1 MLKWLVTFAVVLFA
15 LGLLRPLL
23 AKLGL
28 GRLPGDL
35 QLERRGRT
43 FYFPFATS
51 IIFSLV
57 ITLLLW
63 VLRL

>member
-1 MLKWLVTFAVVLFA
+1 MLKWLLTLLVVLFA

-23 AKLGL
+23 TRLGL

-35 QLERRGRT
+35 EVQHRGRK
-43 FYFPFATS
+43 FYVPLATS
-51 IIFSLV
+51 VIFSVV

-63 VLRL
+63 LV

>member
-1 MLKWLVTFAVVLFA
+1 MLKWLVTLLVVLFA
-15 LGLLRPLL
+15 LSLLWPLL

-35 QLERRGRT
+35 EVQHRGRK
-43 FYFPFATS
+43 FYVPLATS
-51 IIFSLV
+51 VFFSLV

-63 VLRL
+63 MT

>member
-1 MLKWLVTFAVVLFA
+1 MLKWLLTLLVVLFV

-23 AKLGL
+23 ARLGL

-35 QLERRGRT
+35 EVQHRGRK
-43 FYFPFATS
+43 FYVPLATS
-51 IIFSLV
+51 VIFSVV

-63 VLRL
+63 LT

>member
-1 MLKWLVTFAVVLFA
+1 MLKWLVTLLVVLFA

-23 AKLGL
+23 AKMGL

-35 QLERRGRT
+35 EMQYRGQK
-43 FYFPFATS
+43 FSFPLATG

-57 ITLLLW
+57 IMLVLW
-63 VLRL
+63 LT

>member
-1 MLKWLVTFAVVLFA
+1 MLKWLVTLLVVLFA
-15 LGLLRPLL
+15 LGLLRPVL

-35 QLERRGRT
+35 EVQHRGRK
-43 FYFPFATS
+43 FYVPLATS

-57 ITLLLW
+57 IALLMW
-63 VLRL
+63 VT

>member
-1 MLKWLVTFAVVLFA
+1 MLKWLVTLVVALFV
-15 LGLLRPLL
+15 LGLLWPLL

-35 QLERRGRT
+35 QLQHRGRK
-43 FYFPFATS
+43 FYFPIASS

-63 VLRL
+63 VLRI

>member
-1 MLKWLVTFAVVLFA
+1 MLKWLVTLLVVVFA

-23 AKLGL
+23 ARMGL

-35 QLERRGRT
+35 EVQHQGRK
-43 FYFPFATS
+43 FYFPLATS

-57 ITLLLW
+57 IVLLLW
-63 VLRL
+63 VT

>member
-1 MLKWLVTFAVVLFA
+1 MLKWLVTLLVVLFA

-23 AKLGL
+23 ARLGL

-35 QLERRGRT
+35 ELQHRGRKL
-43 FYFPFATS
+43 YFPLATS
-51 IIFSLV
+51 VIFSLV

-63 VLRL
+63 LT

>member
-1 MLKWLVTFAVVLFA
+1 MLKWLVTLLVVLLA

-23 AKLGL
+23 ARAGL

-35 QLERRGRT
+35 ELQHRGRT
-43 FYFPFATS
+43 FYFPLATS
-51 IIFSLV
+51 VIFSVV

-63 VLRL
+63 LT

>member
-1 MLKWLVTFAVVLFA
+1 MLKWLLTLLVVLFV

-23 AKLGL
+23 ARLGL

-35 QLERRGRT
+35 EILHRGRK
-43 FYFPFATS
+43 FHVPLATS

-63 VLRL
+63 LT

>member
-43 FYFPFATS
+43 FYFPLATS

>member
-1 MLKWLVTFAVVLFA
+1 MLKWLVTLLVVLFV

-23 AKLGL
+23 GKLGL

-35 QLERRGRT
+35 EVQHRGRK
-43 FYFPFATS
+43 FYFPLATS

-57 ITLLLW
+57 IALLLW
-63 VLRL
+63 LT

>member
-1 MLKWLVTFAVVLFA
+1 MLKWLITLLVVLFA
-15 LGLLRPLL
+15 LGLLRPVL

-35 QLERRGRT
+35 EVRHRGRK
-43 FYFPFATS
+43 FYIPLATS
-51 IIFSLV
+51 VIFSLL

-63 VLRL
+63 MT

>member
-1 MLKWLVTFAVVLFA
+1 MLKWLITLLVVLFA

-23 AKLGL
+23 ARLGL

-35 QLERRGRT
+35 EVQHRGRK
-43 FYFPFATS
+43 FYFPLATS

-57 ITLLLW
+57 IALLLW
-63 VLRL
+63 LT

>member
-1 MLKWLVTFAVVLFA
+1 MLKWLITLLVVLFA

-23 AKLGL
+23 ARLGL

-35 QLERRGRT
+35 EVQHCGRK
-43 FYFPFATS
+43 FYFPLATS

-57 ITLLLW
+57 IALLLW
-63 VLRL
+63 LT